1 MDEPQDEREI
11 SDAAKPRAGAEIAG
25 GDGAQIA
32 YTVRRSQRARRVRV
46 NVHAHTGVEVVLPAR
61 APERAAAAAVS
72 ELRPWIERRL
82 AEAREARRQIA
93 ARAGTVPYLG
103 NPLLLVAQAGRT
115 RVHRQGQRLLVPA
128 GDARPALERFYRRA
142 ARAEIAPRLDRATAL
157 AGSAYRGLDIRAQR
171 TRWASCS
178 PAGRMSFNWRLLL
191 APERVL
197 EYVVWHEV
205 CHLQILDHSPRFWAL
220 LARRWPSWREDRAW
234 LARNGATLV
243 L

>member
-1 MDEPQDEREI
+1 MAELRDASEI
-11 SDAAKPRAGAEIAG
+11 P
-25 GDGAQIA
+25 
-32 YTVRRSQRARRVRV
+32 YTVRRSARARRVRV
-46 NVHAHTGVEVVLPAR
+46 NVHAHTGVEVVLPQR

-82 AEAREARRQIA
+82 AEARAVRQLLA

-103 NPLLLVAQAGRT
+103 ASLQLVAQPGRT
-115 RVHRQGQRLLVPA
+115 RVHRRGERLLVPE

-142 ARAEIAPRLDRATAL
+142 ARAEIAPRLDRATEL
-157 AGSAYRGLDIRAQR
+157 AGSAYSGLDIRAQR

-178 PAGRMSFNWRLLL
+178 AAGRMSFNWRLLL

-205 CHLQILDHSPRFWAL
+205 CHLEVLDHSPRFWAL
-220 LARRWPSWREDRAW
+220 LERRWPTWREERDW
-234 LARNGATLV
+234 LSRHGATLV